1 VNRSGMILIFL
12 VFITLLQPGR
22 AQEFSDIQRYTTPIL
37 LNPSFVGA
45 TRGDRLMVALQST
58 RRQDTQALL
67 KLASHDFFVRN
78 KSLGL
83 GFLGGIRMDYT
94 QEVFAPFAEAS
105 IAKYFPKANRKYLIP
120 SVTLGLH
127 QPLRELSVFV
137 SERILQ
143 SGSSSPL
150 GGFFGTTELVAGAGI
165 LFSDYHGSVGI
176 SGKARWSFKKNPQT
190 NELSTY
196 VYNLL
201 LHAEKIFTW
210 RQRGLLSRSYLIR
223 PRAVLHYSTD
233 FVQAFAEVTIQRKQV
248 EAGIGFLPNFDT
260 GNSQLSLN
268 LGYDFNDFKVN
279 YLGAILNRQGQFIHP
294 MHSITISV
302 IFPELTHFDK
312 AVPALIR
319 NL

>member
-1 VNRSGMILIFL
+1 MILIFL
-12 VFITLLQPGR
+12 AFITLLQPGK

-37 LNPSFVGA
+37 LNPSFVGS
-45 TRGDRLMVALQST
+45 TRGDRLMVLLQST

-78 KSLGL
+78 KSLGF

-94 QEVFAPFAEAS
+94 QEVLAPFAEAS
-105 IAKYFPKANRKYLIP
+105 IAKYFPKANRQYLVP
-120 SVTLGLH
+120 SVTLGFH

-137 SERILQ
+137 SERIRR
-143 SGSSSPL
+143 SGGAVPL

-176 SGKARWSFKKNPQT
+176 SGKARWSYKKNPQT
-190 NELSTY
+190 DEFNTY
-196 VYNLL
+196 VYDLL

-210 RQRGLLSRSYLIR
+210 RQRGLLSRSFLIR
-223 PRAVLHYSTD
+223 PRAVVHYSNE
-233 FVQAFAEVTIQRKQV
+233 FVQLFIEGTVQRKQF
-248 EAGIGFLPNFDT
+248 EAGLGLLSNFDT
-260 GNSQLSLN
+260 GNNRISLN
-268 LGYDFNDFKVN
+268 LGYDFKLLKVN
-279 YLGAILNRQGQFIHP
+279 YLGSVLNRQGQFIQP
-294 MHSITISV
+294 MHSLTLSI
-302 IFPELTHFDK
+302 IFPELTRFGK

>member
-1 VNRSGMILIFL
+1 MILIFL
-12 VFITLLQPGR
+12 VLISLSQPGK
-22 AQEFSDIQRYTTPIL
+22 AQEFIDIQRYTTPIL
-37 LNPSFVGA
+37 LNPSFVGS

-58 RRQDTQALL
+58 RRKDTQALL
-67 KLASHDFFVRN
+67 KLASHDFFVRK

-94 QEVFAPFAEAS
+94 QDVVAPFAEAS
-105 IAKYFPKANRKYLIP
+105 IAKYFPMVNRQYLVP
-120 SVTLGLH
+120 SVTLGFQ
-127 QPLRELSVFV
+127 QPLQELSMFV
-137 SERILQ
+137 SERIRQ
-143 SGSSSPL
+143 SGSSVPL

-176 SGKARWSFKKNPQT
+176 SGKARWSYKKNPQT
-190 NELSTY
+190 DEFNTY
-196 VYNLL
+196 VYDLL

-223 PRAVLHYSTD
+223 PRAVLHYSNE
-233 FVQAFAEVTIQRKQV
+233 FAQAFAEVTIQRKQL
-248 EAGIGFLPNFDT
+248 EAGLGFLSNFDT

-268 LGYDFNDFKVN
+268 LGYDFDVLKVN
-279 YLGAILNRQGQFIHP
+279 YLGAILNRSGQFSHP
-294 MHSITISV
+294 MHSLMISV
-302 IFPELTHFDK
+302 IFPELTRYGK